1 MKIKLNLKNITIL
14 SIIITALIISG
25 CGGGGSSG
33 DDSGVF
39 TAHLAAGKISMQ
51 NGGTRDSLYA
61 CIKGNGAGGG
71 WIEDQ
76 AGNKL
81 PNSDLALNSTSGK
94 YEVLIDRSSGGFPA
108 GTYVLKYFLNGD
120 VYELKKEQLEW
131 TTVPEFIPAPNPP
144 VYNSSTRTVTVSY
157 QPVSGNR
164 VEYYLSIYSAVT
176 GSLHRET
183 STTPG
188 TEISEYLPVSGD
200 YQIQLNADVYQN
212 NVLTYTVKHWFTD
225 IIKAGVKAP

>member
-1 MKIKLNLKNITIL
+1 MKSKFFFKNIAVVIMVITSL
-14 SIIITALIISG
+14 IITG
-25 CGGGGSSG
+25 CGGSGSSSG
-33 DDSGVF
+33 DSSTF
-39 TAHLAAGKISMQ
+39 IAQLAAGKISMQ
-51 NGGTRDSLYA
+51 NSGTRDSLYA
-61 CIKGNGAGGG
+61 FIKGSGVGGG

-81 PNSDLALNSTSGK
+81 TNSDLVLNNVNGK

-120 VYELKKEQLEW
+120 VFELKKEQLEW
-131 TTVPEFIPAPNPP
+131 TTVPVFNPAPNPP
-144 VYNSSTRTVTVSY
+144 VYNQSTKTVTVSY
-157 QPVSGNR
+157 QPVSGSR

-176 GSLHRET
+176 GTLYRET

-200 YQIQLNADVYQN
+200 YQIRLNADVYQN
-212 NVLTYTVKHWFTD
+212 DVLTYTVKHWFTD
-225 IIKAGVKAP
+225 VIKAGVKAP